1 MSVKDT
7 VLIRQL
13 SVGKLC
19 PWTGISNILTG
30 VGCVCM
36 KVKLVGLG
44 KGGMG
49 TVSESTVNP
58 IKLIGTATAVAM
70 IAIIASV
77 GTGFDTVIVVVIV
90 VVVVVAMVIKLVA
103 LSVTVT
109 VTGHTGPY
117 CLNNSGN
124 RIFDWEIE
132 PSISGIR
139 SLTFCSAK
147 FVSRSFSFL
156 DTSFPLTE

>member
-19 PWTGISNILTG
+19 PCTGISNILTS

-44 KGGMG
+44 KDGMG
-49 TVSESTVNP
+49 TVSDSAVNP

-109 VTGHTGPY
+109 GHTGTY

-147 FVSRSFSFL
+147 FVSGSFSFL